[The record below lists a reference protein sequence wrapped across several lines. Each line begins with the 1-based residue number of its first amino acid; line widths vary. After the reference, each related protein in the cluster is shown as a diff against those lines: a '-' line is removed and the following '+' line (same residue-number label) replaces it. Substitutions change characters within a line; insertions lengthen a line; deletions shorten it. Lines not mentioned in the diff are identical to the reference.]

1 MSNYKTKCPR
11 CGRNATEIIKRYE
24 NGSIV
29 YQCNNK
35 YCYKTFVVNPFF
47 FKLTKSAEV
56 LAEKL
61 VYQYVHLENNG
72 VLHYWVN
79 TWKSTILEGCTFA
92 TRTEALD
99 ATVAKLKE
107 VCDE

>member
-61 VYQYVHLENNG
+61 VYSFFDDHGNEF
-72 VLHYWVN
+72 W
-79 TWKSTILEGCTFA
+79 TSTLCNYTQWESRA
-92 TRTEALD
+92 EAI
-99 ATVAKLKE
+99 ASTVAKLKE